1 MRRLILSAVMIVTAL
16 TFTLDANA
24 QNEKKEVMQKK
35 TERTTKLTKRGD
47 VKKVDAMTAARVYR
61 GPLCPFQVIDIFEK
75 EGLQKYEA
83 SFILKFLQNVVN
95 TYINNRVLLS
105 DGTEGDIIYINQAS
119 LSRPMI
125 KSGSRFIDLSV
136 HPELFIERIL

>member
-1 MRRLILSAVMIVTAL
+1 MHHEKCDGSGYPFGLKGNKIDPFAKIVAI
-16 TFTLDANA
+16 A
-24 QNEKKEVMQKK
+24 
-35 TERTTKLTKRGD
+35 D
-47 VKKVDAMTAARVYR
+47 VYDAMTAARVYR

-105 DGTEGDIIYINQAS
+105 EEALAD
-119 LSRPMI
+119 
-125 KSGSRFIDLSV
+125 
-136 HPELFIERIL
+136 